1 MPTNFFQSILG
12 NKKLVGII
20 LGSGLMFSPFVF
32 ALVHAIPFSSG
43 GDPPDEDKE
52 PISLPK
58 QHQSYED
65 YYGKTFILSQVI
77 SMAIKL
83 RGAAVRA
90 VNVHPSVVL
99 HPLDALGL
107 YIFNPFALHN
117 YTLGWYHPTNLT

>member
-1 MPTNFFQSILG
+1 
-12 NKKLVGII
+12 
-20 LGSGLMFSPFVF
+20 MFSPFVF

-99 HPLDALGL
+99 YPLDPWGL
-107 YIFNPFALHN
+107 YMFNPFALDN
-117 YTLGWYHPTNLT
+117 YTLGWYNLTNLT